1 MKLCAN
7 LSLMF
12 TEVPLVERFA
22 KAKAC
27 GFQAVEI
34 QFPYE
39 AELGDLVNAK
49 NDTELEVVLI
59 NVPAGDLMTG
69 GEGLASV
76 PDLTEEY
83 SQALEQCL
91 EYATALKVR
100 AVNVLAGR
108 CLTPGKET
116 QYWQTFEWN
125 LARTADTLSE
135 HNILTT
141 FEAINTKD
149 MPGFLVHRA
158 EHLWSVMARVNHPN
172 VKAQYDLYHMAMMGE
187 NLWHD
192 LSTRTDQIGH
202 IQFADMPGRGEPG
215 TGGLAFKPLFQI
227 IEDSTYQGYVAA
239 EYKPTQQTEKTL
251 NWMGPRVM
259 PS

>member
-12 TEVPLVERFA
+12 TEVPLLERFQ
-22 KAKAC
+22 KAKDA
-27 GFQAVEI
+27 GFEFVEI

-39 AELGDLVNAK
+39 EALDDLVEAK
-49 NDTELEVVLI
+49 AQANVDVVLI

-76 PDLTEEY
+76 PELTDAY
-83 SQALEQCL
+83 SDALEQCL
-91 EYATALKVR
+91 AYAKGLNVS

-108 CLTPGKET
+108 CLSPEREA
-116 QYWQTFEWN
+116 QYWKTFEWN
-125 LARTADTLSE
+125 LARTADALSE
-135 HNILTT
+135 MDILTT

-158 EHLWSVMARVNHPN
+158 EHLWSVMTRLDHPN

-187 NLWHD
+187 NLWQD
-192 LSTRTDQIGH
+192 LSTKSDKVGH

-215 TGGLAFKPLFQI
+215 TGGLALKQFFQI
-227 IEDSTYQGYVAA
+227 IEESSYQGYVAA
-239 EYKPTQQTEKTL
+239 EYKPTVETEASL
-251 NWMGPRVM
+251 SWMSRLLG
-259 PS
+259 

>member
-76 PDLTEEY
+76 PELTEEY

-108 CLTPGKET
+108 CLTPEKET